1 MPKGFTK
8 LGNLSQSDSN
18 TKDFNALNNLTN
30 QAARDIQLFSNN
42 NQNKSVIESS
52 KYTTSGNDITI
63 TVEGYLPFSNG
74 TTVTHNGSTYTVVES
89 DGKTNFRL
97 YDSESAYFVPTA
109 DITRTDRI
117 TNGNLL
123 NLNTQRLPTF
133 TEESADDVTNVFSL
147 YTIQDSLSQISATK
161 STFEFAKQ
169 NFLLS
174 YENNTSEKNIETTGY
189 IEIVN
194 PSNTSLDDSESPG
207 IYIFSQNSEKR
218 AFTDRTNPWSEVSGN
233 TYIETTADS
242 MTVEILKLETPNIL
256 GTAASITS
264 SSGAISNFTHKM
276 EVEIN
281 GETYYLLL
289 KDE

>member
-8 LGNLSQSDSN
+8 SGNLSQSDNNS
-18 TKDFNALNNLTN
+18 KDFNALNNLTN

-52 KYTTSGNDITI
+52 KYTTSGNDVIITA
-63 TVEGYLPFSNG
+63 EGYLPFSNG
-74 TTVTHNGSTYTVVES
+74 TTVTHNGSAYTVVDS
-89 DGKTNFRL
+89 DGKTKFRL
-97 YDSESAYFVPTA
+97 QDSESAYFVPTA
-109 DITRTDRI
+109 DITRTDKI
-117 TNGNLL
+117 SNSNIL
-123 NLNTQRLPTF
+123 NLSTQRLPTF
-133 TEESADDVTNVFSL
+133 TEESADEVTDVFNV
-147 YTIQDSLSQISATK
+147 YTISDNLNQISAT
-161 STFEFAKQ
+161 SSSFDFTKQ

-174 YENNTSEKNIETTGY
+174 YENNAFERNIETTGY

-194 PSNTSLDDSESPG
+194 PSNTSLEDSESPG
-207 IYIFSQNSEKR
+207 IYILSQDSEKR

-242 MTVEILKLETPNIL
+242 ATVEILKLDNPNIL

-264 SSGAISNFTHKM
+264 SGGAISDFTHKM
-276 EVEIN
+276 EVEVN

-289 KDE
+289 KYE